1 MGDSGPE
8 GADGAPTHGSD
19 RAQREGRARPRRGAP
34 RRARTGHGGVTRG
47 RASTRPHGITRG
59 TASTQKTRPEAHTPP
74 WIANRQEQQPS
85 VLRGVCLRR
94 LETG

>member
-19 RAQREGRARPRRGAP
+19 RAQREGRARGAP
-34 RRARTGHGGVTRG
+34 RRARTGRGGVTRG

-59 TASTQKTRPEAHTPP
+59 TATTQKTSREAHTPP